1 MRSASA
7 AGDRC
12 PCARGLHV
20 GWSWRKAKLEVLDLR
35 IFLIAFVLLLIGGAV
50 FLVMWEVPAPTQQKE
65 IVIPQERFQ
74 R

>member
-1 MRSASA
+1 MRE
-7 AGDRC
+7 
-12 PCARGLHV
+12 
-20 GWSWRKAKLEVLDLR
+20 AKLEVLDLR

-50 FLVMWEVPAPTQQKE
+50 FLVVWEVPAPTQQRE

>member
-7 AGDRC
+7 AGGGC
-12 PCARGLHV
+12 PRERGLHV
-20 GWSWRKAKLEVLDLR
+20 GCSLREAKLEVLDLR

-50 FLVMWEVPAPTQQKE
+50 FLVVWEVPAPTQQRE